1 MTRKVV
7 LKNGRLASEVVHGF
21 DVLYDRHGQRMNLMM
36 KPFVKNLPMYRQ
48 INQSEEK
55 FTLSRQTL

>member
-21 DVLYDRHGQRMNLMM
+21 DVLYDDRPIMRRWEW
-36 KPFVKNLPMYRQ
+36 K
-48 INQSEEK
+48 
-55 FTLSRQTL
+55 